1 MGTTTTISK
10 ERKAALI
17 KEFGGTDKNTGS
29 PQVQVALLSERI
41 NHLTEHLKG
50 HKKDHHS
57 RRGLLLMVAQRQ
69 KLLKYIS
76 AQDVGQYR
84 ALAEKLGIRQK
95 I

>member
-10 ERKAALI
+10 ERKAQLI
-17 KEFGGTDKNTGS
+17 KEFGGTEKNTGS
-29 PQVQVALLSERI
+29 PAVQVALLSERI

-76 AQDVGQYR
+76 AQDVNQYR
-84 ALAEKLGIRQK
+84 AIADKLGIRQK